1 MIEHNEQYMKMTQE
15 PVAKLVLS
23 LAGPAVV
30 SMLITSIY
38 NMADT
43 YFVSKMGSSAS
54 GAIGIVMSVMAII
67 QAVGFTIGM
76 GSASHVSIFLGEEKK
91 EQADE
96 YAVSAIA
103 MSVILGSILMAI
115 GLYMKPSL
123 MKWFG
128 STPTILPFAITYST
142 YIFIAFPFM
151 CTSFVLNNLLRA
163 EGKSMLAMWGILVG
177 AVLNILLD
185 PILIFGCS
193 LGIAGAGIATAV
205 SQVLGCGVLFYWY
218 LAGKTTIK
226 ISLRLLAKNF
236 KPYIEI
242 LRNGTPSFFRQGLAS
257 VATVL
262 LNIAASGYGDAV
274 VAGMSIVNRI
284 FLFLFSLIIGFVQGY
299 SPVVGYNLGA
309 DKKRR
314 VKKAFVFTFWVGTV
328 MMSILAVL
336 TYFFAEDMLNWFIGN
351 DPKAVAVG
359 TEALKFQCYA
369 LPLITIT
376 VLCNMTYQAMD
387 RPFCATFMASCRQ
400 GIFFLPAIYILPLMY
415 GVRGIEVA
423 QPVADMITALCC
435 LPFVFYFF
443 KLIKKR

>member
-423 QPVADMITALCC
+423 QPVADIITALCC

>member
-328 MMSILAVL
+328 MMSVLAVL

-423 QPVADMITALCC
+423 QPVADIITALCC

>member
-423 QPVADMITALCC
+423 QPVADIVTALCC

>member
-314 VKKAFVFTFWVGTV
+314 VKKAFVFTFWVGTI

-423 QPVADMITALCC
+423 QPVADIITALCC